1 MKAGGGNRYPWS
13 WSNFL
18 SPRIQGSYKKII
30 RTTSFWKLWRN
41 KCKCKSGVNFAGHSG
56 FKDMIVKEV
65 KQVIVVWLLAV
76 LAAGSVGTFSLRAQV
91 VEIPESRRKVK
102 VLAKPQYPDL
112 ARKLNLAGV
121 VKIEVTIGA
130 DGKVKRTHIIGGNP
144 VLATEADRAAMQSEF
159 EPGPKETTE
168 IIEFKFSPL

>member
-1 MKAGGGNRYPWS
+1 
-13 WSNFL
+13 
-18 SPRIQGSYKKII
+18 
-30 RTTSFWKLWRN
+30 
-41 KCKCKSGVNFAGHSG
+41 
-56 FKDMIVKEV
+56 MIVKEV
-65 KQVIVVWLLAV
+65 KQVIVVWLIAV

-91 VEIPESRRKVK
+91 AEIPESRRKVR

-112 ARKLNLAGV
+112 ARKLNLTGV
-121 VKIEVTIGA
+121 VKIEVTIGP

-168 IIEFKFSPL
+168 IIEFKFSPQ